1 MSRLSLLVV
10 LLAPAI
16 AGADPKADAQVHI
29 DKATQLFEAG
39 KSAEAIEHLTDA
51 YALDP
56 RPEILY
62 ALGQAHSSLG
72 QCASAKTFYDKFAEA
87 QPDDAIL
94 ARDAAKA
101 CKDAPPPVVTPP
113 PPVTEK
119 PPPTPVKAERRQ
131 WHGDTLGLA
140 IAGAG
145 LVLVGVGAYELSASH
160 DAHNE
165 AISQPTYDAFLDQLD
180 DAESKR
186 KLALGMFAI
195 GGAAVAAGVV
205 HLVLHTRTETVSV
218 TPMKGGG
225 GGLSWLRRF

>member
-1 MSRLSLLVV
+1 MSRRALLFV

-16 AGADPKADAQVHI
+16 AHADPKADAQVHI

-39 KSAEAIEHLTDA
+39 KSADAIVHLTDA

-56 RPEILY
+56 RPELLY
-62 ALGQAHSSLG
+62 ALGQAHASLG
-72 QCASAKTFYDKFAEA
+72 QCATAKTFYDKFAEA

-101 CKDAPPPVVTPP
+101 CKDAPPPPVVKPP
-113 PPVTEK
+113 PPVE
-119 PPPTPVKAERRQ
+119 PPPPPPPQRAHRQ

-160 DAHNE
+160 DAHDE
-165 AISQPTYDAFLDQLD
+165 AVSQPTYDAFLDRLD

-186 KLALGMFAI
+186 KLAIGMFAI
-195 GGAAVAAGVV
+195 GGAAVAAGIV
-205 HLVLHTRTETVSV
+205 HLVLHTRTETVGV

-225 GGLSWLRRF
+225 GVSWSHRF